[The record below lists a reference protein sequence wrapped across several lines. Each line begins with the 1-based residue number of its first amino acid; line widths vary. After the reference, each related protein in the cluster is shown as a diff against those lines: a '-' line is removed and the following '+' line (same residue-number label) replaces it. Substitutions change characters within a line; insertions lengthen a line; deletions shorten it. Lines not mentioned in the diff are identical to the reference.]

1 MRMSDDE
8 LLIAMSNMM
17 DSKLKPIENRLKRM
31 EATFE
36 NNMLPRM
43 QNIESCYVA
52 TYERYQNSAD
62 KMESVASDVE
72 LLKRVVAEHSE
83 KLNQAIS

>member
-8 LLIAMSNMM
+8 LLIAISNMM

-31 EATFE
+31 EATVE

-43 QNIESCYVA
+43 QNLESYYVA

-62 KMESVASDVE
+62 KMEIVALDVE
-72 LLKRVVAEHSE
+72 LLKRVVAVHSGQ
-83 KLNQAIS
+83 LNQAIS

>member
-36 NNMLPRM
+36 NNMLPHM

-62 KMESVASDVE
+62 KMESVALDVE